1 MIGVGQQL
9 LEERI
14 RKGLTLDEIAKATKI
29 RKEFLLAIEKGEYH
43 KLPSSAYVQGF
54 VRNYIEFLGLPQR
67 KMMALFRREFD
78 DDKAFKV
85 LPEGFAREDFS
96 LRKSLFG
103 QTALFLTF
111 AFLTLLFYVL
121 FQYRYAIINP
131 PLEIYSPKEGF
142 ITSQQTI
149 TVSGKT
155 DSNATVFIN
164 DQPASLDNEGKFTK
178 DITVFPAKATI
189 KIRVENRL
197 KRQTIIER
205 HIEVK
210 S

>member
-1 MIGVGQQL
+1 MIGIGQKL
-9 LEERI
+9 AEERI
-14 RKGLTLDEIAKATKI
+14 RKSLTLDEIAKATKI

-54 VRNYIEFLGLPQR
+54 VRNYIEFLGLPER
-67 KMMALFRREFD
+67 KMLALFRREFD
-78 DDKAFKV
+78 NDKIFKV
-85 LPEGFAREDFS
+85 LPEGFARKDFS
-96 LRKSLFG
+96 LRRNLFG
-103 QTALFLTF
+103 QTALLLTF
-111 AFLTLLFYVL
+111 AFIILLFYVL

-142 ITSQQTI
+142 VTSSQII

-164 DQPASLDNEGKFTK
+164 DQPVSLDNEGKFIK
-178 DITVFPAKATI
+178 EITIFPAKATI
-189 KIRVENRL
+189 KIKVENRL